1 MFTQIYENSS
11 KYPKQSSPY
20 SDPVCT
26 QIHTNTHAQL
36 AASLIKETREHDSN
50 E

>member
-1 MFTQIYENSS
+1 MFTQTYENSS

-26 QIHTNTHAQL
+26 QVHTDMHVQL
-36 AASLIKETREHDSN
+36 AASLTKETQEHDFN
-50 E
+50 K